1 VSPDEG
7 KQVRR
12 KPLALKLSPRLP
24 FEIRSRLLYW
34 ERRSEWPTRSPVTLN
49 QKVQWKMRHDRRP
62 LLTTFT
68 DKIAVRELVTQAMGP
83 EVLTRLYAVSDD
95 PAELDPS
102 MLPSEFVI
110 KPSHLSGRIWIVA
123 DPVRL
128 GYEQSSLHRKGR
140 FTANDSSLDWDHVV
154 AVCRGWLVQD
164 YSDIKLE
171 WAYRNV
177 PPRIMIEELLLDDD
191 HRIPKDYKFLVFHGN
206 VRHIEVS
213 SDRFVNLRW
222 DTFSPRWEPFEAPEH
237 RSPNQELLR
246 PESLDQMISLAEAL
260 GQETDFVRVD
270 LYEVG
275 GRVVFGEMTNYPSG
289 GIDDYYSEESDLELG
304 QHWNIVEHLRPS
316 RTDRQLRG
324 EGPTPG
330 LQPLTTDVFGK

>member
-1 VSPDEG
+1 VSDDAG
-7 KQVRR
+7 KQVHR
-12 KPLALKLSPRLP
+12 KPRALKLPPLLP
-24 FEIRSRLLYW
+24 FEIRSRILYW
-34 ERRSEWPTRSPVTLN
+34 EMRREWPTRIPETLN

-62 LLTTFT
+62 LLTTLT
-68 DKIAVRELVTQAMGP
+68 DKIAVRDYVTRAVGP

-102 MLPSEFVI
+102 KLPSEFVI

-128 GYEQSSLHRKGR
+128 GYQQSSLHLEGR

-154 AVCRGWLVQD
+154 AVCRRWMNQNH
-164 YSDIKLE
+164 SDKNLE

-177 PPRIMIEELLLDDD
+177 PPKIMVEELLLDDD
-191 HRIPKDYKFLVFHGN
+191 HRIPNDCKLLVFHGI

-222 DTFSPRWEPFEAPEH
+222 DTFSPGWVPFEASER
-237 RSPNQELLR
+237 RSPGHELPR
-246 PESLDQMISLAEAL
+246 PENLDQMISVAEAL
-260 GQETDFVRVD
+260 GRETDFVRVD

-289 GIDDYYSEESDLELG
+289 GNDHYYSEGSDRELG
-304 QHWNIVEHLRPS
+304 RHWNIGEDFQPS
-316 RTDRQLRG
+316 RAARRLRG
-324 EGPTPG
+324 ESPTSAHQDLG
-330 LQPLTTDVFGK
+330 